1 MNGRAHKAACE
12 RTRADFLAEVR
23 GDLQQAFNLATERY
37 LLACSNISS
46 GYVRA
51 GPVRAAGY
59 CAVPSPSIDDPDPAP
74 ELQAPGE

>member
-23 GDLQQAFNLATERY
+23 GDINHALDLAVDRY
-37 LLACSNISS
+37 LVACSHISV
-46 GYVRA
+46 GLVRA

-59 CAVPSPSIDDPDPAP
+59 CKAPSPSIDDPSGAP

>member
-1 MNGRAHKAACE
+1 MNGRETIKE
-12 RTRADFLAEVR
+12 TMRRS
-23 GDLQQAFNLATERY
+23 Y
-37 LLACSNISS
+37 LEARCDINRFIDIWSEEYLHSCRNVST

-59 CAVPSPSIDDPDPAP
+59 CKAPSPSIDDPSGAP